1 MTKEI
6 ILDRL
11 WALEDSPYRDFTAN
25 LIPTVEKSRII
36 GVRTPA
42 MRALAKK
49 LVKHYPT
56 EAMSFL
62 EELPHYY
69 YEENNLHGFII
80 EQLKDFDKAMQ
91 YTERFLPYIDNW
103 ATCDTFA
110 PKIFLKYPEETLKH
124 IKQWI
129 TSKETYTVR
138 YGIGVLLSNYLDA
151 LFKEEYLTWV
161 AKITSD
167 EYYIN
172 MMIAWFF
179 AESLAKQKDT
189 TLPFL
194 QNKILE
200 KWTHNKAIQKAIES
214 RRIDADFKFYLKG
227 LKIKE

>member
-25 LIPTVEKSRII
+25 LIPTVEKSCII

-42 MRALAKK
+42 MRVLAKE

-91 YTERFLPYIDNW
+91 YTDIKTHQTMDYKQRNLYSTLRNW
-103 ATCDTFA
+103 
-110 PKIFLKYPEETLKH
+110 
-124 IKQWI
+124 
-129 TSKETYTVR
+129 
-138 YGIGVLLSNYLDA
+138 GVI
-151 LFKEEYLTWV
+151 V
-161 AKITSD
+161 
-167 EYYIN
+167 
-172 MMIAWFF
+172 
-179 AESLAKQKDT
+179 
-189 TLPFL
+189 
-194 QNKILE
+194 
-200 KWTHNKAIQKAIES
+200 
-214 RRIDADFKFYLKG
+214 
-227 LKIKE
+227 

>member
-42 MRALAKK
+42 MRALAKE

-91 YTERFLPYIDNW
+91 YTEQFLPYIDNW

-110 PKIFLKYPEETLKH
+110 PKIFSKYPEETLKH

-151 LFKEEYLTWV
+151 LFKEEYLIWI

-172 MMIAWFF
+172 MMIAWYF
-179 AESLAKQKDT
+179 ATALTKQYEATIPYIESK
-189 TLPFL
+189 TLSPFV
-194 QNKILE
+194 QNKS
-200 KWTHNKAIQKAIES
+200 IQKARES
-214 RRIDADFKFYLKG
+214 RRISEDTKKYLLQFKL
-227 LKIKE
+227 